1 MIYFLPERIYNYI
14 LENKVSDVLDKLNAL
29 SDKYNSFTTFEEYI
43 KYSSLFIE
51 NEDNKKVYS
60 DIKSSIKEA
69 LKNKLNLLQ
78 EFEIISKDFIGEEYI
93 HNTKA
98 LDDENYL
105 AILIT
110 FIDFNDSNKKDVY
123 FSYMKTFIK
132 YFESHESKD
141 YSKFIYYNYIAYKI
155 LIDSISKDFITNSMS
170 EEDITSKCMNT
181 IKKYYNKTLEYSSD
195 KDNINSQFCDW
206 VCFYI
211 HNINQLLEDKRIK
224 VDLQNL
230 YNKLDNFLYSEIG
243 DYQYKKYNYGY
254 LRFCDTMLMYLLFSI
269 SNTNKAERITTCKDL
284 LNKIIDLFNDGLT
297 DMPILL
303 RGLSYYDRS
312 KVIKYAVLLRKYATI
327 AINNE
332 KILNGKIINASP
344 DDLKFIL
351 SNELTTTKM
360 DNYTSNRIN
369 STEAIQKND
378 EEAELV
384 SNFIK
389 LLGMTNVRTN

>member
-14 LENKVSDVLDKLNAL
+14 LENKISDVLDKLNAL

-51 NEDNKKVYS
+51 NEDNKKVYD

-69 LKNKLNLLQ
+69 LKNKPNLLQ

-98 LDDENYL
+98 LDNENYL
-105 AILIT
+105 ALLIA

-181 IKKYYNKTLEYSSD
+181 IKKYYNRTLEYSSD

-211 HNINQLLEDKRIK
+211 HNINQLLEDNRIK
-224 VDLQNL
+224 IDLKNL
-230 YNKLDNFLYSEIG
+230 YNKLDNFLNNEIG

-269 SNTNKAERITTCKDL
+269 SNTNRAERIKTCKDL

-327 AINNE
+327 AINNG

-351 SNELTTTKM
+351 SDELTTTKM

-369 STEAIQKND
+369 NTEAIQKND

-389 LLGMTNVRTN
+389 LLGMTNV

>member
-1 MIYFLPERIYNYI
+1 MIYFLPERIYKYI
-14 LENKVSDVLDKLNAL
+14 LENKISDVLDKLNAL

-51 NEDNKKVYS
+51 NEDNKKVYA

-69 LKNKLNLLQ
+69 LRNKPNLLQ

-105 AILIT
+105 ALLIA
-110 FIDFNDSNKKDVY
+110 FIDFNDSSKKDVY
-123 FSYMKTFIK
+123 FSYMKSFIK

-155 LIDSISKDFITNSMS
+155 LIDSISKDFITSSMS

-195 KDNINSQFCDW
+195 KDNINAQFCDW

-224 VDLQNL
+224 IDLQDL

-269 SNTNKAERITTCKDL
+269 SNTNKAKRIKTCKDL
-284 LNKIIDLFNDGLT
+284 LNKIIDLFNDCLT

-312 KVIKYAVLLRKYATI
+312 KVIKYAVLLRKYAAI

-351 SNELTTTKM
+351 SNDLTTTKM

-389 LLGMTNVRTN
+389 LLGMTNV

>member
-14 LENKVSDVLDKLNAL
+14 LENKVSDVIDKLNAL

-60 DIKSSIKEA
+60 DIKSSIEES
-69 LKNKLNLLQ
+69 LKNEPILLQ

-105 AILIT
+105 AILIA

-132 YFESHESKD
+132 YFESHESKN
-141 YSKFIYYNYIAYKI
+141 YSKFIYYNYIDYKI
-155 LIDSISKDFITNSMS
+155 LIDSTSKDFITSSMS

-211 HNINQLLEDKRIK
+211 HNINQLLEDNRIK
-224 VDLQNL
+224 IDLQNL
-230 YNKLDNFLYSEIG
+230 YNKLDDFLYSEIG

-269 SNTNKAERITTCKDL
+269 SNTNRAERITTCKKL

-297 DMPILL
+297 NMPILL

-332 KILNGKIINASP
+332 KILNGKIINTSP
-344 DDLKFIL
+344 EDLKFAL
-351 SNELTTTKM
+351 STDISTTKM
-360 DNYTSNRIN
+360 DNYTFNRIN
-369 STEAIQKND
+369 NIEAIQKND

-389 LLGMTNVRTN
+389 LLGMKNV

>member
-14 LENKVSDVLDKLNAL
+14 LENKISDVLDKLNAL

-69 LKNKLNLLQ
+69 LKNKPNLLQ

-105 AILIT
+105 AILIA

-224 VDLQNL
+224 VDLQDL

-389 LLGMTNVRTN
+389 LLGMTNV

>member
-14 LENKVSDVLDKLNAL
+14 LENKISDVLDKLNAL

-51 NEDNKKVYS
+51 NEDNKKVYA

-69 LKNKLNLLQ
+69 LRNKPNLLQ

-93 HNTKA
+93 HNIKA

-105 AILIT
+105 ALLIA

-132 YFESHESKD
+132 YFESHEFKD

-155 LIDSISKDFITNSMS
+155 LIDSISKDFITSSMS

-195 KDNINSQFCDW
+195 KDNINAQFCDW

-211 HNINQLLEDKRIK
+211 HNINQLLEDNRIK
-224 VDLQNL
+224 IDLQYL

-269 SNTNKAERITTCKDL
+269 SNTNKAKRIKTCKDL
-284 LNKIIDLFNDGLT
+284 LNKIIDLFNDCLT

-312 KVIKYAVLLRKYATI
+312 KVIKYAVLLRKYAAI

-351 SNELTTTKM
+351 SNDLTTTKM

-389 LLGMTNVRTN
+389 LLGMTNV

>member
-14 LENKVSDVLDKLNAL
+14 LENKISDVLDKLNAL

-51 NEDNKKVYS
+51 NEDNKKVYA
-60 DIKSSIKEA
+60 DIKSSIIEA
-69 LKNKLNLLQ
+69 LRNKPNLLQ

-105 AILIT
+105 ALLIA

-155 LIDSISKDFITNSMS
+155 LIDSISKDFITSSMS

-195 KDNINSQFCDW
+195 KDNINAQFCDW

-211 HNINQLLEDKRIK
+211 HNINQLLEDNRIK
-224 VDLQNL
+224 IDLQDL

-269 SNTNKAERITTCKDL
+269 SNTNKAKRIKTCKDL
-284 LNKIIDLFNDGLT
+284 LNKIIDLFNDCLT

-312 KVIKYAVLLRKYATI
+312 KVIKYAVLLRKYAAI

-351 SNELTTTKM
+351 SNDLTTTKM

-389 LLGMTNVRTN
+389 LLGMTNV

>member
-14 LENKVSDVLDKLNAL
+14 LENKVSDVIDKLNAL

-60 DIKSSIKEA
+60 DIKSSIEES
-69 LKNKLNLLQ
+69 LKNEPILLQ

-105 AILIT
+105 AILIA

-132 YFESHESKD
+132 YFESHESKN

-155 LIDSISKDFITNSMS
+155 LIDSTSKDFITSSMS

-195 KDNINSQFCDW
+195 KDNINAQFCDW

-211 HNINQLLEDKRIK
+211 HNINQLLEDNRIK
-224 VDLQNL
+224 IDLQNL

-269 SNTNKAERITTCKDL
+269 SNTNRAERITTCKEL

-297 DMPILL
+297 NMPTLL

-332 KILNGKIINASP
+332 KILNGKIINTSP
-344 DDLKFIL
+344 EDLKFAL
-351 SNELTTTKM
+351 STDISTTKM
-360 DNYTSNRIN
+360 DNYTFNRIN
-369 STEAIQKND
+369 NIEAIQKND

-389 LLGMTNVRTN
+389 LLGMKNV

>member
-14 LENKVSDVLDKLNAL
+14 LENKISDVLDKLNSL

-51 NEDNKKVYS
+51 NEDNKKVYA

-69 LKNKLNLLQ
+69 LRNKPNLLQ

-93 HNTKA
+93 HNIKA

-105 AILIT
+105 ALLIA

-132 YFESHESKD
+132 YFESHQSKD

-155 LIDSISKDFITNSMS
+155 LIDSISKDFITSSMS

-195 KDNINSQFCDW
+195 KDNINAQFCDW

-211 HNINQLLEDKRIK
+211 HNINQLLEDNRIK
-224 VDLQNL
+224 IDLQDL

-269 SNTNKAERITTCKDL
+269 SNTNKAKRIKTCKDL
-284 LNKIIDLFNDGLT
+284 LNKIIDLFNDCLT

-312 KVIKYAVLLRKYATI
+312 KVIKYAVLLRKYAAI

-351 SNELTTTKM
+351 SNDLTTTKM

-389 LLGMTNVRTN
+389 LLGMTNV

>member
-14 LENKVSDVLDKLNAL
+14 LENKISDVLDKLNAL

-51 NEDNKKVYS
+51 NEDNKKVYA
-60 DIKSSIKEA
+60 DIKSSIIEA
-69 LKNKLNLLQ
+69 LRNKPNLLQ

-105 AILIT
+105 ALLIA

-155 LIDSISKDFITNSMS
+155 LIDSISKDFITSSMS

-195 KDNINSQFCDW
+195 KDNINAQFCDW

-211 HNINQLLEDKRIK
+211 HNINQLLEDNRIK
-224 VDLQNL
+224 IDLQDL

-269 SNTNKAERITTCKDL
+269 SNTNKAKRIKTCKDL
-284 LNKIIDLFNDGLT
+284 LNKIIDLFNDCLT

-312 KVIKYAVLLRKYATI
+312 KVIKYAVLLRKYAAI

-351 SNELTTTKM
+351 SDELTTTKM

-389 LLGMTNVRTN
+389 LLGMTNV

>member
-69 LKNKLNLLQ
+69 LKNKPNLLQ

-105 AILIT
+105 ALLIA

-224 VDLQNL
+224 VDLQDL

-269 SNTNKAERITTCKDL
+269 SNTNRAERITTCKDL

-297 DMPILL
+297 DMLILL

-389 LLGMTNVRTN
+389 LLGMTNV

>member
-14 LENKVSDVLDKLNAL
+14 LENKISDVLDKLNAL

-51 NEDNKKVYS
+51 NEDNKKVYA

-69 LKNKLNLLQ
+69 LRNKPNLLQ

-105 AILIT
+105 ALLIA

-155 LIDSISKDFITNSMS
+155 LIDSISKDFITSYMS

-195 KDNINSQFCDW
+195 KDNINAQFCDW

-224 VDLQNL
+224 IDLQNL
-230 YNKLDNFLYSEIG
+230 YNKLDNFLNSEIG

-269 SNTNKAERITTCKDL
+269 SNTNKAKRIKTCKDL
-284 LNKIIDLFNDGLT
+284 LNKIIDLFNDCLT

-312 KVIKYAVLLRKYATI
+312 KVIKYAVLLRKYAAI

-351 SNELTTTKM
+351 SNDLTTTKM

-389 LLGMTNVRTN
+389 LLGMTNV

>member
-14 LENKVSDVLDKLNAL
+14 LENKISDVLDKFNAL

-51 NEDNKKVYS
+51 HADNKKVYA

-69 LKNKLNLLQ
+69 LRNKPNLLQ

-93 HNTKA
+93 HNIKA

-105 AILIT
+105 ALLIA

-155 LIDSISKDFITNSMS
+155 LIDSISKDFITSSMS

-195 KDNINSQFCDW
+195 KDNINAQFCDW

-224 VDLQNL
+224 IDIQDL

-269 SNTNKAERITTCKDL
+269 SNTNKAKRIKTCKDL
-284 LNKIIDLFNDGLT
+284 LNKIIDLFNDCLT

-312 KVIKYAVLLRKYATI
+312 KVIKYAVLLRKYAAI

-351 SNELTTTKM
+351 SNDLTTTKM

-389 LLGMTNVRTN
+389 LLGMTNV

>member
-1 MIYFLPERIYNYI
+1 MIYFLPERIYKYI
-14 LENKVSDVLDKLNAL
+14 LENKISDVLDKLNAL

-51 NEDNKKVYS
+51 NEDNKKVYA

-69 LKNKLNLLQ
+69 LRNKPNLLQ

-105 AILIT
+105 ALLIA

-123 FSYMKTFIK
+123 FSYMKSFIK

-155 LIDSISKDFITNSMS
+155 LIDSISKDFITSSMS

-181 IKKYYNKTLEYSSD
+181 IKKYYNKTLEYSKD
-195 KDNINSQFCDW
+195 KDNINAQFCDW

-224 VDLQNL
+224 IDLQNL
-230 YNKLDNFLYSEIG
+230 YNKLDNFLNSEIG

-269 SNTNKAERITTCKDL
+269 SNTNKAKRIKTCKDL
-284 LNKIIDLFNDGLT
+284 LNKIIDLFNDCLT

-312 KVIKYAVLLRKYATI
+312 KVIKYAVLLRKYAAI

-351 SNELTTTKM
+351 SNDLTTTKM

-389 LLGMTNVRTN
+389 LLGMTNV

>member
-14 LENKVSDVLDKLNAL
+14 LENKISDVLDKLNAL

-51 NEDNKKVYS
+51 NEDNKKVYA

-69 LKNKLNLLQ
+69 LRNKPNLLQ

-105 AILIT
+105 ALLIA
-110 FIDFNDSNKKDVY
+110 FIDFNDSSKKDVY
-123 FSYMKTFIK
+123 FSYMKSFIK

-155 LIDSISKDFITNSMS
+155 LIDSISKDFITSSMS

-195 KDNINSQFCDW
+195 KDNINAQFCDW

-211 HNINQLLEDKRIK
+211 HNINQLLEDNRIK
-224 VDLQNL
+224 IDLQDL

-269 SNTNKAERITTCKDL
+269 SNTNKAKRIKTCKDL
-284 LNKIIDLFNDGLT
+284 LNKIIDLFNDCLT

-312 KVIKYAVLLRKYATI
+312 KVIKYAVLLRKYAAI

-351 SNELTTTKM
+351 SNDLTTTKM

-389 LLGMTNVRTN
+389 LLGMTNV

>member
-14 LENKVSDVLDKLNAL
+14 LENKISDVLDKLNAL

-43 KYSSLFIE
+43 RYSSLFIE
-51 NEDNKKVYS
+51 NEDNKKVYD
-60 DIKSSIKEA
+60 DIKSSIEEA
-69 LKNKLNLLQ
+69 LKNKPILLQ

-105 AILIT
+105 ALLIA

-181 IKKYYNKTLEYSSD
+181 IKKYYNKTLEYSRD
-195 KDNINSQFCDW
+195 KDNINAQFCDW

-211 HNINQLLEDKRIK
+211 HNINQLLEDNRIK
-224 VDLQNL
+224 IDLQDL
-230 YNKLDNFLYSEIG
+230 YNKLDNFLNSEIG

-254 LRFCDTMLMYLLFSI
+254 LRFCDIMLVYLLFSI
-269 SNTNKAERITTCKDL
+269 GNANKTERIKTCKDL
-284 LNKIIDLFNDGLT
+284 LNKIIDLFNYGLT

-312 KVIKYAVLLRKYATI
+312 KVIKYAVLLRKYAAI

-351 SNELTTTKM
+351 SNDLTTTKM

-389 LLGMTNVRTN
+389 LLGMTNV

>member
-51 NEDNKKVYS
+51 NEDNKKAYS
-60 DIKSSIKEA
+60 DIKSSIEES
-69 LKNKLNLLQ
+69 LKNEPILLQ

-105 AILIT
+105 AILIA

-132 YFESHESKD
+132 YFESHESKN

-155 LIDSISKDFITNSMS
+155 LIDSTSKDFITSSMS

-211 HNINQLLEDKRIK
+211 HNINQLLEDNRIK
-224 VDLQNL
+224 IDLQNL
-230 YNKLDNFLYSEIG
+230 YNKLDDFLYSEIG

-269 SNTNKAERITTCKDL
+269 SNTNRAERITTCKKL

-297 DMPILL
+297 NMPTLL

-312 KVIKYAVLLRKYATI
+312 KVIKYAVLLRKYVAI

-332 KILNGKIINASP
+332 KILNGKIINTSP
-344 DDLKFIL
+344 EDLKFAL
-351 SNELTTTKM
+351 STDISTTKM
-360 DNYTSNRIN
+360 DNYTFNRIN
-369 STEAIQKND
+369 NIEAIQKND

-389 LLGMTNVRTN
+389 LLGMKNV

>member
-1 MIYFLPERIYNYI
+1 MIYFLPERIYNYMI
-14 LENKVSDVLDKLNAL
+14 KNKVSDVLDKLNSL

-51 NEDNKKVYS
+51 DEDNKKVYS
-60 DIKSSIKEA
+60 DIESSIKEA
-69 LKNKLNLLQ
+69 LKDKPNLLQ

-93 HNTKA
+93 RNTNA

-105 AILIT
+105 AMLIA

-132 YFESHESKD
+132 YFESHESKE
-141 YSKFIYYNYIAYKI
+141 YSKFIYYNYITYKI
-155 LIDSISKDFITNSMS
+155 LTDSTSKDFITDSMS
-170 EEDITSKCMNT
+170 EEDITTKCMNT
-181 IKKYYNKTLEYSSD
+181 IKRYYNKTLEYSSD
-195 KDNINSQFCDW
+195 KDNINSQFCEW

-211 HNINQLLEDKRIK
+211 HNINQLLETNKIK
-224 VDLQNL
+224 VDLQDL
-230 YNKLDNFLYSEIG
+230 YNKLDNFLYNEIG

-269 SNTNKAERITTCKDL
+269 GNTNKTERFKACKEL

-297 DMPILL
+297 NMPILL
-303 RGLSYYDRS
+303 RGLSYYDKS
-312 KVIKYAVLLRKYATI
+312 KVVKYVVLLRKYAAI

-332 KILNGKIINASP
+332 KILNSKIINASP
-344 DDLKFIL
+344 EDLKFAL
-351 SNELTTTKM
+351 STDIATTKM
-360 DNYTSNRIN
+360 DNYSSNRIN
-369 STEAIQKND
+369 SVEAIQKID

-389 LLGMTNVRTN
+389 LLGMQNV

>member
-14 LENKVSDVLDKLNAL
+14 LENKVSDVIDKLNAL

-60 DIKSSIKEA
+60 DIKSSIEES
-69 LKNKLNLLQ
+69 LKNELILLQ

-105 AILIT
+105 AILIA

-132 YFESHESKD
+132 YFESHESKN

-155 LIDSISKDFITNSMS
+155 LIDSTSKDFITSSMS

-211 HNINQLLEDKRIK
+211 HNINQLLEDNRIK
-224 VDLQNL
+224 VDLQDL

-269 SNTNKAERITTCKDL
+269 SNTNRAERITTCKKL

-297 DMPILL
+297 NMPTLL

-312 KVIKYAVLLRKYATI
+312 KVIKYAVLLRKYAAI

-332 KILNGKIINASP
+332 KILNGKIINTSP
-344 DDLKFIL
+344 EDLKFAL
-351 SNELTTTKM
+351 STDISTTKM
-360 DNYTSNRIN
+360 DNYTFNRIN
-369 STEAIQKND
+369 NIEAIQKND

-389 LLGMTNVRTN
+389 LLGMKNV

>member
-14 LENKVSDVLDKLNAL
+14 LENKISDVLDKLNSL

-51 NEDNKKVYS
+51 NEDNKKVYA

-69 LKNKLNLLQ
+69 LRNKPNLLQ

-93 HNTKA
+93 HNIKA

-105 AILIT
+105 ALLIA

-155 LIDSISKDFITNSMS
+155 LIDSISKDFITSSMS

-195 KDNINSQFCDW
+195 KDNINAQFCDW

-211 HNINQLLEDKRIK
+211 HNINQLLED
-224 VDLQNL
+224 
-230 YNKLDNFLYSEIG
+230 
-243 DYQYKKYNYGY
+243 
-254 LRFCDTMLMYLLFSI
+254 
-269 SNTNKAERITTCKDL
+269 
-284 LNKIIDLFNDGLT
+284 NKIKIE
-297 DMPILL
+297 
-303 RGLSYYDRS
+303 
-312 KVIKYAVLLRKYATI
+312 TI
-327 AINNE
+327 APKNIKPTFN
-332 KILNGKIINASP
+332 P
-344 DDLKFIL
+344 
-351 SNELTTTKM
+351 TK
-360 DNYTSNRIN
+360 
-369 STEAIQKND
+369 
-378 EEAELV
+378 
-384 SNFIK
+384 
-389 LLGMTNVRTN
+389 

>member
-14 LENKVSDVLDKLNAL
+14 LENKISDVLDKLNAL

-51 NEDNKKVYS
+51 NEDNKKVYF

-69 LKNKLNLLQ
+69 LKNKPNLLQ

-105 AILIT
+105 ALLIA

-132 YFESHESKD
+132 YFESHEFKD

-224 VDLQNL
+224 VDLQDL

-312 KVIKYAVLLRKYATI
+312 KVIKYAVLLRKYAAI

-351 SNELTTTKM
+351 SDDLITTKM
-360 DNYTSNRIN
+360 DSYNTNRIN
-369 STEAIQKND
+369 STEAINQVDN
-378 EEAELV
+378 EAELI

-389 LLGMTNVRTN
+389 LLGMTNV

>member
-60 DIKSSIKEA
+60 DIKSSIEES
-69 LKNKLNLLQ
+69 LKNKPILLQ

-105 AILIT
+105 AILT
-110 FIDFNDSNKKDVY
+110 AFIDFNDSNKKDVY

-155 LIDSISKDFITNSMS
+155 LIDSTSKDFITSSMS

-211 HNINQLLEDKRIK
+211 HNINQLVETNKIK
-224 VDLQNL
+224 VDLKNL

-269 SNTNKAERITTCKDL
+269 SNTIRAERITTCKEL

-297 DMPILL
+297 NMPILL

-312 KVIKYAVLLRKYATI
+312 KVIKYAVLLRKYAAI

-332 KILNGKIINASP
+332 KILNGKIINTSP
-344 DDLKFIL
+344 EDLKFAL
-351 SNELTTTKM
+351 STDIATTKM
-360 DNYTSNRIN
+360 DNYTFNRIN
-369 STEAIQKND
+369 NIEAIQKND

-389 LLGMTNVRTN
+389 LLGMKNV